1 MMIPTFTQTFI
12 LALLYFCVDVRL
24 FNERSANRWNRE
36 EVMYHRASLRHYR
49 GLPLWVKCVK
59 GSDLQDFQAN
69 FGEEI
74 RQKSYSKP

>member
-1 MMIPTFTQTFI
+1 MYYTILQASRKTGIPENIIRNYIKKGKLPTEFI
-12 LALLYFCVDVRL
+12 SKKEIPQV
-24 FNERSANRWNRE
+24 
-36 EVMYHRASLRHYR
+36 R